1 MVKYSQEKK
10 REGNVL
16 MTINDIIE
24 KMEMLEYHQKLLLN
38 MVKGTNL
45 KFDCL
50 IVERSLTQKE
60 ASDILIFC
68 EKLSKELQKQKA
80 EGFVHFHP
88 LYNEFQAAMQPKLG
102 ACEVIAACLEQ
113 GLFLPLML
121 ELKKYC

>member
-1 MVKYSQEKK
+1 
-10 REGNVL
+10 

-24 KMEMLEYHQKLLLN
+24 KIEMLEYHQKLLLS

-50 IVERSLTQKE
+50 IVEKSLTQKE
-60 ASDILIFC
+60 ASDILLFC
-68 EKLSKELQKQKA
+68 EKMSIEMQKEKA
-80 EGFVHFHP
+80 EGFIHFHP
-88 LYNEFQAAMQPKLG
+88 LYNELQAVLQPKLD
-102 ACEVIAACLEQ
+102 AYEVIAACLEQ